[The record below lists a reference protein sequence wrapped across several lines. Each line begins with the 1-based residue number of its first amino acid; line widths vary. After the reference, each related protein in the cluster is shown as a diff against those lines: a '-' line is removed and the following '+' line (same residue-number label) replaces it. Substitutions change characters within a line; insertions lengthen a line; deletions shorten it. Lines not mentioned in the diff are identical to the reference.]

1 LLAGSAVQWQ
11 RQQLTQSWGDD
22 VSDLQCISADSHVVE
37 PGNLWLDYIEPAYR
51 DRAPR
56 LVHGPEHDSWAC
68 EGLEP
73 LAVGLLAAAGVP
85 ADALEHGGRFDTHV
99 PPGAWD
105 PHARLEQIE
114 ADGVQAE
121 VIYPTVG
128 LTLFGMEDPGLK
140 RACFR
145 AYNNWVADFCAAH
158 PDRFKAVGLL
168 PTEDIEVA
176 ILELE
181 RCRKLGLVGGAIAL
195 DADRDQRYG
204 EPAFEPL
211 WAAAEGLEAPLSL
224 HVFTGSPRSKP
235 RRKRDIA
242 DGIVEAMWVQRALG
256 LMVFAGVFERFPG
269 LRIVSVESDAGWL
282 PYFLERIDYIFER
295 RQKLY
300 PMKLS
305 RELLPSEMIRRGT
318 RFTFLRDRAAVLARH
333 QIGLPLLL
341 WSTDYPHNGSTWPAS
356 REVLAHIMEGVPD
369 DERLQIVAGNTAE
382 LYGFGA

>member
-1 LLAGSAVQWQ
+1 MN
-11 RQQLTQSWGDD
+11 
-22 VSDLQCISADSHVVE
+22 DLRCISSDSHVVE
-37 PGNLWLDYIEPAYR
+37 PGDLWLDRIDARYR

-56 LVHGPEHDSWAC
+56 LVHGSVHDTYVC
-68 EGLEP
+68 DGLEP

-85 ADALEHGGRFDTHV
+85 ADRLEHQGRFESHV
-99 PPGAWD
+99 PRGAWD
-105 PHARLEQIE
+105 PHVRLAEIE

-121 VIYPTVG
+121 LLYPTVG
-128 LTLFGMEDPGLK
+128 LTLFAIEDLDFK

-145 AYNNWVADFCAAH
+145 AYNDWIADFCRVR

-168 PTEDIEVA
+168 STDNIDAAVA
-176 ILELE
+176 ELE
-181 RCRKLGLVGGAIAL
+181 RCRKLGLAGGAIAL
-195 DADRDQRYG
+195 DTDRDRHYG
-204 EPAFEPL
+204 EPGFESL
-211 WAAAEGLEAPLSL
+211 WAAAQALEAPLSL
-224 HVFTGSPRSKP
+224 HIFTPSPKGKP
-235 RRKRDIA
+235 RRKRDVA
-242 DGIVEAMWVQRALG
+242 DGIVEPMWVQRALG

-300 PMKLS
+300 PMNLS
-305 RELLPSEMIRRGT
+305 RDLLPSEMIRRGA

-356 REVLAHIMEGVPD
+356 REVLEHIMAGVPD
-369 DERLQIVAGNTAE
+369 RERHQMVAGNVAE
-382 LYGFGA
+382 LYGFGLSGPT